1 LQEPQALTVLEVAEV
16 ETQPQAAQAVQ
27 VQNMTPHTAPVLE
40 VVEVVGTQAQECL
53 VLAAQEASTEVVVE
67 VVALAALTGRLAEMV
82 PKASSSSRTR
92 PPGARPL
99 TRSGLYRGTG
109 MAGL

>member
-40 VVEVVGTQAQECL
+40 VVEVVGTQAQVL
-53 VLAAQEASTEVVVE
+53 VVLAASTEVVVE
-67 VVALAALTGRLAEMV
+67 GVALAALTGRLAEMV